1 MANKH
6 RKRCT
11 MSGHCGSANQK
22 HCEVHFIHSI
32 LVILRKKKISV
43 GKDVENLVIS
53 FIAGG
58 NIHGPA
64 AMESTW
70 QLSNKLKIE
79 LSYELTSSFP
89 RYITKRVENRCSNK
103 NLSTICI
110 ELLFEQPK
118 VGNNPNAYQWINR
131 QTKCGISIQGNII
144 HPFIKWNEILLHAT
158 TWPNQENFM

>member
-1 MANKH
+1 MIRVRGLTPITPKLNNNKTNNPVKKWSKNLNRHFSKKKKKKITVMANKH

-110 ELLFEQPK
+110 ELLFE
-118 VGNNPNAYQWINR
+118 
-131 QTKCGISIQGNII
+131 
-144 HPFIKWNEILLHAT
+144 
-158 TWPNQENFM
+158 